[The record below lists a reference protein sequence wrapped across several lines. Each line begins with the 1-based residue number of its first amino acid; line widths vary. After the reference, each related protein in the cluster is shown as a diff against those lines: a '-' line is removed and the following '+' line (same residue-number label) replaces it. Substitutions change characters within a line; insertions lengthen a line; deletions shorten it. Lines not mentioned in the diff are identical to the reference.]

1 METITTPELVEDGAK
16 RDKRGRRLMSAQG
29 VEQLLS
35 EYDQSG
41 LTQAAFAR
49 RAGVKYPTFASWM
62 QARRAKSGDNRGEV
76 RFAQIQL
83 PVANAS
89 AAELSVTL
97 PDGVIVRGT
106 QAQALAELVRA
117 LRGSV

>member
-1 METITTPELVEDGAK
+1 
-16 RDKRGRRLMSAQG
+16 MSAER
-29 VEQLLS
+29 VEELLR

-49 RAGVKYPTFASWM
+49 RAGVKYPTFANWT
-62 QARRAKSGDNRGEV
+62 QARRAKNGEGRAAV

-83 PVANAS
+83 PVAKAV

-97 PDGVIVRGT
+97 PDGVVVRGGD
-106 QAQALAELVRA
+106 AQALAILVRA
-117 LRGSV
+117 LRG